1 MEPNRLKEIISE
13 EVERVLEQ
21 ESARI
26 TLAEGGFDPYVIMN
40 KSGIITNR
48 ATKLQARRVSV
59 MSIWP

>member
-26 TLAEGGFDPYVIMN
+26 TLHNIRVIR
-40 KSGIITNR
+40 SR
-48 ATKLQARRVSV
+48 AR
-59 MSIWP
+59 